1 MLIFSRYNSNRRMN
15 YLQQVL
21 FIIAVGVTAWYI
33 TKRVQLISRAIKLG
47 RAENRTDH
55 PDERLKTMLLVAF
68 GQKKMFTNPLVGIM
82 HFVIYL
88 GFIIINI
95 EILEIILDGIL
106 GTHRL
111 FAPYIT
117 AVYPFLI
124 GVFEIL
130 AAGVLIVCVGFL
142 ARRFIARV
150 SRLQASRHRE
160 LRGWPV
166 SDATI
171 ILVAEIILMIAF
183 LTWNAA
189 DSALRDRGVGHYAE
203 APVGDFLISQY
214 LKPLFAGFS
223 DSALVAYERGAWW
236 IHILGI
242 MAFAVYVTYSKHL
255 HIALGFPNVYFSDLQ
270 PKGEMQNMPEITK
283 EVQLALGLPLTTGA
297 DGSQANDN
305 GEQPVEATSGEIG
318 RFGAK
323 DVYDLKWINLM
334 NAYSCTECGR
344 CTAACPAN
352 ITGKKLSPRKIMMDT
367 RDRLEDIQ
375 RGWKEHGNDHKDDK
389 SLLGDYITVEEI
401 NACTTCQACVTA
413 CPVNINPLDII
424 LQLRRY
430 RVMEEAQA
438 PGSWNAMFS
447 NIENNMAPWK
457 FSPSDRFN
465 WAEQVNEPVSTK

>member
-1 MLIFSRYNSNRRMN
+1 MN

>member
-1 MLIFSRYNSNRRMN
+1 MEIV
-15 YLQQVL
+15 QQIL
-21 FIIAVGVTAWYI
+21 FVAALFLTAWYI

-47 RAENRTDH
+47 RAENRFDH
-55 PDERLKTMLLVAF
+55 ADERLKTMLLVAF
-68 GQKKMFTNPLVGIM
+68 GQKKMFTNWLVGFM
-82 HFVIYL
+82 HFIIYA
-88 GFIIINI
+88 GFLIINL

-117 AVYPFLI
+117 SIYPFLI
-124 GVFEIL
+124 NTFEIL
-130 AAGVLIVCVGFL
+130 AFGVLAVCVVFL
-142 ARRFIARV
+142 LRRFVAKV
-150 SRLQASRHRE
+150 SRFQQERHRE
-160 LRGWPV
+160 MTRWPRT
-166 SDATI
+166 DAAI
-171 ILVAEIILMIAF
+171 ILTAEILLMIAF
-183 LTWNAA
+183 LTWNAS
-189 DSALRDRGVGHYAE
+189 DSVLRDRGVGHYGE
-203 APVGDFLISQY
+203 LQGIIPDFVISQF

-223 DSALVAYERGAWW
+223 DTGLMAYERIAWW
-236 IHILGI
+236 AHILGI

-283 EVQLALGLPLTTGA
+283 EVQLALGLPTTTAA
-297 DGSQANDN
+297 DGSQENDN
-305 GEQPVEATSGEIG
+305 GQQPAEIG

-323 DVYDLKWINLM
+323 DVQDLKWINLM

-367 RDRLEDIQ
+367 RDRLEEIQ
-375 RGWKEHGNDHKDDK
+375 QGWKTHGFDYKDDK
-389 SLLGDYITVEEI
+389 SLLNDYITAEEL
-401 NACTTCQACVTA
+401 NACTTCQACVNA
-413 CPVNINPLDII
+413 CPININPLDII

-430 RVMEEAQA
+430 RVMEESQA
-438 PGSWNAMFS
+438 PASWNAMFS

-465 WAEQVNEPVSTK
+465 WAEQVNEK